1 MAIALKGW
9 IQRSILRSYLGMLYL
24 IYLILS
30 DFTKDISVVM
40 ASSRPI
46 SPVIT
51 RAAGQV
57 GSHLSTW
64 RRIEGITAAELAA
77 RAGVSTDTVS
87 RAERGDPSV
96 GFGKIL
102 AMARVLDIM
111 PQVIDAFDPA
121 TTEMGRMRLMQSVPK
136 RVRRA

>member
-1 MAIALKGW
+1 MA
-9 IQRSILRSYLGMLYL
+9 M
-24 IYLILS
+24 
-30 DFTKDISVVM
+30 T
-40 ASSRPI
+40 SSRPL
-46 SPVIT
+46 SPVIV
-51 RAAGQV
+51 RASRQV
-57 GSHLSTW
+57 GEYLSTW

-102 AMARVLDIM
+102 AMARVLDIL

-121 TTEMGRMRLMQSVPK
+121 STEMGRLRLTQAIPK
-136 RVRRA
+136 RVRRG